1 MTRALVLLL
10 ALAALSPGAPAAARA
25 QGAIE
30 VTASAAEPSFPQGI
44 VFTLD
49 ATTGG
54 AYDDI
59 RLVYQIAPD
68 GVRTSAV
75 PQCDGETSVRCAFTF
90 ANSREAPLIPG
101 AEVTYYWRITA
112 GGETVESTPQ
122 MVTYEDTRFD
132 WQTITESNVTV
143 WWYSGGED
151 EARAVLEAGI
161 ESLTRN
167 SALLKAQVTF
177 PVKIRFYASA
187 EAMQPAIVS
196 DNAEGVITLG
206 EVVYSDTAMVAAD
219 AEPLDIARHEVAHIV
234 VRQAVDGPYSSNVP
248 DWLNEG
254 LAVYSQSQP
263 LSGQRRAIEA
273 AIESGNVISV
283 RSMSSAS
290 SGALSDRVFLY
301 YGESWSLVTF
311 LIDTYGED
319 DLARLFVEI
328 KQGATTAQ
336 ALQATYGFDQD
347 GLENAWR
354 ESVGLPPRT
363 PVATQPSGQPAST
376 PQATISDD
384 GGDTSAGLIVAIIV
398 VTALLA
404 ATVVGAGVFLAR
416 RYR

>member
-1 MTRALVLLL
+1 VLLL
-10 ALAALSPGAPAAARA
+10 ALAALPLGAQTAARA
-25 QGAIE
+25 QSAIE
-30 VTASAAEPSFPQGI
+30 VTASAAESSFPQGI

-49 ATTGG
+49 ATTGV

-75 PQCDGETSVRCAFTF
+75 PQCDGETSAHCTFRF

-112 GGETVESTPQ
+112 GGETVESAPQ
-122 MVTYEDTRFD
+122 TVTYEDTRFD

-167 SALLKAQVTF
+167 SALLKTQVTF

-234 VRQAVDGPYSSNVP
+234 VRQAVAGPYSSNVP

-254 LAVYSQSQP
+254 LAVYSQRAP
-263 LSGQRRAIEA
+263 LSDQRRAIES
-273 AIESGNVISV
+273 AIESGDVISV
-283 RSMSSAS
+283 RSMSSSS
-290 SGALSDRVFLY
+290 SGALSEKVALF
-301 YGESWSLVTF
+301 YGESWSLVKF

-319 DLARLFVEI
+319 AFAQLFVEL

-336 ALQATYGFDQD
+336 ALQAVYGFDQD

-363 PVATQPSGQPAST
+363 PVGTLAPAAPTST
-376 PQATISDD
+376 PGLGASDD
-384 GGDTSAGLIVAIIV
+384 GGDTSVGLIAAVIV